1 MTPYTKLKFH
11 LERHM
16 YKRGQFKGDAP
27 ADSSRRSKNHFRVV
41 RGNGGQ
47 MCVRMWNTDIIT
59 VTEDNHITINMNG
72 WHTSTTKANMNEA
85 LHTFI
90 GWGGVGSIRLGG
102 YSQLAFMAKGK
113 VYRYYDGMEFDG
125 EGNPT
130 CELKPFTKQ
139 RTDRAATAEFRKDI
153 EDSGFKD
160 VFPVLFAATEP
171 KRWWG
176 LNPKHTQKVVTQEC
190 HANNWPDLAA
200 HYKWLYDDH
209 KEAYRTIV
217 GACTRGMKEL
227 YDTDIT
233 VI

>member
-47 MCVRMWNTDIIT
+47 MIVRMWNTDIIT
-59 VTEDNHITINMNG
+59 VTEDNHIIINMNG
-72 WHTSTTKANMNEA
+72 WHTNTTKANMNEA

-90 GWGGVGSIRLGG
+90 GWGGVGSIVLGG
-102 YSQLAFMAKGK
+102 YRQLAFRAKGK
-113 VYRYYDGMEFDG
+113 TYCYYDGMTFDA

-130 CELKPFTKQ
+130 CELKPFSKK
-139 RTDRAATAEFRKDI
+139 RTDRERTKEFREDI
-153 EDSGFKD
+153 EASGFKD
-160 VFPVLFAATEP
+160 VFPVLFAAAEP
-171 KRWWG
+171 QRAW
-176 LNPKHTQKVVTQEC
+176 NIHNIMRTVTQEC
-190 HANNWPDLAA
+190 HANQWPEIAA
-200 HYKWLYDDH
+200 HFKWLYDDH
-209 KEAYRTIV
+209 KEAYRAIV
-217 GACTRGMKEL
+217 GACTRNMKQL

-233 VI
+233 LL